1 MIKIDACGF
10 SCPEPLVMLKKGL
23 LESENITLL
32 VDNQNSAES
41 CSRYAKSKG
50 FTVLITEINEV
61 FELKIARKE

>member
-23 LESENITLL
+23 SESSSITLL

-41 CSRYAKSKG
+41 CSKYAMSKG
-50 FTVLITEINEV
+50 FTVLTSETDEV
-61 FELKIARKE
+61 FELKITRK